1 MQTAVIS
8 HYSLG
13 HMGANVTLICQQIA
27 LSPSI
32 HQSSINHPSIHHPC
46 MMCDLRS
53 PDLSPLVLKL
63 LAWYCPL
70 LPFFPFVS
78 NQLLPSSF
86 SSASPPS
93 SSSIIC
99 HFVHFVDSN
108 HTRQLKG
115 SPTSSRNPI
124 ILPTFQFCNENT
136 AVFNRAFNS
145 LCQHYSLAT
154 QHIVKFLD
162 RHSAVYV
169 FAPCQ
174 RLQTPSA
181 AQAAIIPYTTE
192 TL

>member
-1 MQTAVIS
+1 MDHDDGEMVMLMMMRTSIDDAVIS

-13 HMGANVTLICQQIA
+13 HMGANVTLICQQIV
-27 LSPSI
+27 
-32 HQSSINHPSIHHPC
+32 
-46 MMCDLRS
+46 
-53 PDLSPLVLKL
+53 PDLSPLVLTL

-78 NQLLPSSF
+78 NQLLPSLI
-86 SSASPPS
+86 SSASPSS
-93 SSSIIC
+93 SSSIIY
-99 HFVHFVDSN
+99 HLVDSN

-115 SPTSSRNPI
+115 SPTSSKNPI
-124 ILPTFQFCNENT
+124 LQPFSSARKTLPFSI
-136 AVFNRAFNS
+136 RAFYS
-145 LCQHYSLAT
+145 LCQHYCLAT
-154 QHIVKFLD
+154 QHIVKFHD

-181 AQAAIIPYTTE
+181 AQAAIIPYTAE